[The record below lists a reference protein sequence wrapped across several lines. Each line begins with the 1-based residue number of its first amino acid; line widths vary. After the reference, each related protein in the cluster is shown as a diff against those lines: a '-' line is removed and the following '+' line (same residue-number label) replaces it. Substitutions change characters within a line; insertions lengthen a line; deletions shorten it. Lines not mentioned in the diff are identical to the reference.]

1 MWVGHDARA
10 PHARARLRERSG
22 ATRPRWQPTN
32 ILNPDSLIDTAV
44 SGSIRLQVSRLG
56 YSAQRS
62 IRPLD
67 SAALLVTRLGYSAPP
82 ACGSAARQLT
92 GAWLGGSV
100 ARQRST
106 RRLSGTA
113 APRGTAAQR
122 LHGAR
127 LDGARVLRRL
137 YSPLPHTFSR
147 CSPRPLQS
155 LRRGLRAVHHRSC
168 RHRRPRRRRLAMRGS
183 PPPPPPPTTG
193 RPPHRAL
200 DRSAAHSRWHRR
212 CG

>member
-1 MWVGHDARA
+1 VQARFDSKSLGSA
-10 PHARARLRERSG
+10 TRLSARFGRSTRPLYLSLGSAIRLRQR
-22 ATRPRWQPTN
+22 AAR
-32 ILNPDSLIDTAV
+32 
-44 SGSIRLQVSRLG
+44 RLG
-56 YSAQRS
+56 SS
-62 IRPLD
+62 
-67 SAALLVTRLGYSAPP
+67 P
-82 ACGSAARQLT
+82 AHGSAAKQLT